1 MTNQVCMEEGQVLDN
16 AENDRIG
23 EDDGIERKDGED
35 R

>member
-1 MTNQVCMEEGQVLDN
+1 MEEGQVLDN

-23 EDDGIERKDGED
+23 EDYGIERKGGED

>member
-1 MTNQVCMEEGQVLDN
+1 MEEGQVLDN